1 MHDST
6 KRPSRGVRWCTVL
19 VVAGLTALLLSG
31 CVGEPAPTPTPM
43 PTAPD
48 AAEPIFASDEEA
60 LVAAEAAYRAYSAAS
75 SVIAQDG
82 GAGPDRINST
92 VTAEY
97 AAKLHEEFQAL
108 RDSGLAMS
116 GETQVDSVSIVESY
130 IDHPRARVSIY
141 LCRDVTGVRVLDSA
155 GSDVTPPNRE
165 NRIPSQVFLVS
176 TSEGSNTLLVNGVD
190 RWSGAN
196 FC

>member
-1 MHDST
+1 
-6 KRPSRGVRWCTVL
+6 
-19 VVAGLTALLLSG
+19 
-31 CVGEPAPTPTPM
+31 
-43 PTAPD
+43 
-48 AAEPIFASDEEA
+48 
-60 LVAAEAAYRAYSAAS
+60 
-75 SVIAQDG
+75 
-82 GAGPDRINST
+82 
-92 VTAEY
+92 
-97 AAKLHEEFQAL
+97 
-108 RDSGLAMS
+108 MS

-130 IDHPRARVSIY
+130 IDHQRARVSIY